1 MGYSVTINTTNGC
14 IQEHINSIEE
24 LEALIIKYYD
34 IYTGVNVQND
44 KVKRLGGKDERFQ
57 NKQR

>member
-14 IQEHINSIEE
+14 IQEHIDDIKE
-24 LEALIIKYYD
+24 LEALLIKHYD
-34 IYTGVNVQND
+34 VYTGVNVQND
-44 KVKRLGGKDERFQ
+44 KVKRLGGKNERFQ

>member
-14 IQEHINSIEE
+14 IQEHIDDMVE
-24 LEALIIKYYD
+24 LEALLIKYYD
-34 IYTGVNVQND
+34 VYTGVNVQND

>member
-14 IQEHINSIEE
+14 IQEHIDDMAE
-24 LEALIIKYYD
+24 LEALLIKYYD

-44 KVKRLGGKDERFQ
+44 KVKRLGGKNERFQ

>member
-14 IQEHINSIEE
+14 IQEHIDDIVE
-24 LEALIIKYYD
+24 LEALLIKYYD

>member
-14 IQEHINSIEE
+14 IQEYIEDMKE
-24 LEALIIKYYD
+24 LEALLIKYYD
-34 IYTGVNVQND
+34 VYTGINVQND
-44 KVKRLGGKDERFQ
+44 KVKRLGGKNERFQ